1 MLGRT
6 FVPAD
11 DVRGG
16 GAAGPV
22 AVISHAFWQRHF
34 AGARDVIGR
43 SLVLERVPFTIVG
56 VTARGFFGLTPGRWF
71 DVAIPFGAEP
81 LVRGS
86 QSRLDRRT
94 SWWLSVMVRLKRGQT
109 VDDATAALR
118 GLQPQIRTATLPPT
132 RAEQFLAEPF
142 TIEPAATGRSGL
154 RDQYQRPLM
163 VILVVVGLVLLIACA
178 NIANLLLARATA
190 RSHEWSVRLA
200 LGASRG
206 RLARQLL
213 IESLILAGA
222 GAAAG
227 LVVAQ
232 WASELLVAQL
242 SRDSVVLD
250 LSLDGRLLAFTAA
263 AGSLSALVFGVAPAL
278 RAARAVPIEAMKDR
292 GRSNAGGGRI
302 TAANGLVL
310 AQVVLSVVL
319 VVCAGL
325 FLRTFSGLAHVP
337 LGFDRDRVLVTDI
350 DARRADLSAESRL
363 AAYDRIRE
371 RVLGVPGV
379 SAAGISVIAPLSGA
393 VWSRRVEVSGSN
405 RPRNADVDGPEG
417 FGYTDR
423 TIPED
428 SPLAIFNAITPGW
441 IATYGTPL
449 LAGRDISDRDGPASP
464 RIALVNQAF
473 ARKFLDG
480 ANPIGHIVQPTRDPG
495 LPAIEIVGLL
505 GDAVFRNVREPM
517 LPTVYVPLSQASDDP
532 QPIPPPEVS
541 LSVRAASASPAA
553 LAKTVAAAVSE
564 INPTLALTSY
574 PLAEQVNE
582 SLVQE
587 RLLAMLSA
595 AFGALALVMAAVGL
609 YGVTSYAV
617 TLRRSEIGIR
627 MALGATRAAV
637 MRLVLARVSLLIGV
651 GIIVGLALAA
661 WASQFVTSL
670 LYGLEPGDPVTLA
683 ASAATLAV
691 IGAVAGWI
699 PAHRASRLDPT
710 EVLSEV

>member
-1 MLGRT
+1 
-6 FVPAD
+6 
-11 DVRGG
+11 
-16 GAAGPV
+16 
-22 AVISHAFWQRHF
+22 
-34 AGARDVIGR
+34 
-43 SLVLERVPFTIVG
+43 
-56 VTARGFFGLTPGRWF
+56 
-71 DVAIPFGAEP
+71 
-81 LVRGS
+81 
-86 QSRLDRRT
+86 
-94 SWWLSVMVRLKRGQT
+94 
-109 VDDATAALR
+109 
-118 GLQPQIRTATLPPT
+118 
-132 RAEQFLAEPF
+132 
-142 TIEPAATGRSGL
+142 
-154 RDQYQRPLM
+154 
-163 VILVVVGLVLLIACA
+163 
-178 NIANLLLARATA
+178 
-190 RSHEWSVRLA
+190 
-200 LGASRG
+200 
-206 RLARQLL
+206 
-213 IESLILAGA
+213 
-222 GAAAG
+222 
-227 LVVAQ
+227 
-232 WASELLVAQL
+232 
-242 SRDSVVLD
+242 
-250 LSLDGRLLAFTAA
+250 
-263 AGSLSALVFGVAPAL
+263 
-278 RAARAVPIEAMKDR
+278 
-292 GRSNAGGGRI
+292 
-302 TAANGLVL
+302 
-310 AQVVLSVVL
+310 
-319 VVCAGL
+319 
-325 FLRTFSGLAHVP
+325 
-337 LGFDRDRVLVTDI
+337 
-350 DARRADLSAESRL
+350 
-363 AAYDRIRE
+363 
-371 RVLGVPGV
+371 
-379 SAAGISVIAPLSGA
+379 

-505 GDAVFRNVREPM
+505 SDAVFRNVREPM

-617 TLRRSEIGIR
+617 TLRCSEIGIR